1 MIGKTKSA
9 LTATKWVI
17 LQETVEVAEGIQ
29 DQDHLAV
36 AEIQGPDLG
45 QEIKNVIIR
54 MKDLQGEEE
63 TVEIGEIAVGL
74 RIIVNVMIEIADALQ
89 SGLNNKMVSPYL

>member
-89 SGLNNKMVSPYL
+89 SGLNNKMVSHYL